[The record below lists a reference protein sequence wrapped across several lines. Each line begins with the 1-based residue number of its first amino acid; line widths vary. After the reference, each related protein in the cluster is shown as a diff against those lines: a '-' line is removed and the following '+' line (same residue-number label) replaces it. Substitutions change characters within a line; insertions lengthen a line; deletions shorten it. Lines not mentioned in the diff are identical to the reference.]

1 MGTRQLNLPTSEPAV
16 AAMPEGARVDATRL
30 RLPPEGGKVATSNAE
45 LNADNIPATGR
56 FRPCD
61 EPLGASW
68 SDHHLTGQTR
78 QRRIGS
84 NRREIFL
91 PR

>member
-1 MGTRQLNLPTSEPAV
+1 MGTRQLNLPSSESAV
-16 AAMPEGARVDATRL
+16 AAMTEGARIDATRT
-30 RLPPEGGKVATSNAE
+30 RSPPEGGKVATSNAE
-45 LNADNIPATGR
+45 PNADNIPATGR

-78 QRRIGS
+78 QRRICS
-84 NRREIFL
+84 SRREIFL